1 MKLEVCCD
9 DEFYDEYPLYARITF
24 TKEQTKR
31 IIELHKAL
39 TSVKAAK
46 ICDYDSP
53 DEWLADD
60 QDVPWDGRVDCGMVM
75 VWDSHVRW
83 HDYIKNTC
91 IGIETQEV
99 PMWEI
104 LEINRVL
111 TIPPKELPLMISN
124 LKSEEA
130 KRILEQRL
138 KERIDG

>member
-1 MKLEVCCD
+1 MKLEVFCT
-9 DEFYDEYPLYARITF
+9 DEYYDEYPLYARIIF

-60 QDVPWDGRVDCGMVM
+60 QDVPWNGRVDCGMVM

-83 HDYIKNTC
+83 HDYIKNTS
-91 IGIETQEV
+91 IRIETYEV

-111 TIPPKELPLMISN
+111 TTPPKKLPLMIGN
-124 LKSEEA
+124 LASEEA
-130 KRILEQRL
+130 KIIFEQRL
-138 KERIDG
+138 KEGTKG